1 MTATNKRLLIFES
14 CGDSN
19 RCTPCRGKPDQ
30 HNTYASH
37 ASPCTPGV
45 RFLRVVPYVVTFHE
59 SLTELDIVIAPL
71 KKGSRHNPQLDGWPI
86 HGSVPNF
93 SPKPANEAVEKA
105 KTSINNR
112 LLGWLKVVILG
123 LWVPYFAWS
132 LACLECDRLVTMG
145 QSCWAWSPK
154 LYFISILC
162 ADDLL
167 PTSGDADNLYQWEVQ
182 TVESWTLY

>member
-1 MTATNKRLLIFES
+1 MSFNYLCDDCHKRLLIFES

-19 RCTPCRGKPDQ
+19 WCTPCRENLT
-30 HNTYASH
+30 NTTRTLLAPVH
-37 ASPCTPGV
+37 V
-45 RFLRVVPYVVTFHE
+45 RSVYGSYGLSPYVVTFHE
-59 SLTELDIVIAPL
+59 SSTELDIVTAPL

-93 SPKPANEAVEKA
+93 SPEPANEAVEKA
-105 KTSINNR
+105 KTSINSR

-145 QSCWAWSPK
+145 QSCWP
-154 LYFISILC
+154 
-162 ADDLL
+162 
-167 PTSGDADNLYQWEVQ
+167 
-182 TVESWTLY
+182 